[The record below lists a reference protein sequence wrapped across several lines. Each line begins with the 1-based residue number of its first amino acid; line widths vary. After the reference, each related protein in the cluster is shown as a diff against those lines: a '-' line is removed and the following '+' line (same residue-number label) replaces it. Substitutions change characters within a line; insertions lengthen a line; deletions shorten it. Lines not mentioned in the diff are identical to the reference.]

1 MSAAFNIFEL
11 VFVFEPWAQIIILL
25 NVLII
30 LFLLRVAGTSIPSSR
45 RERGYYTDLSIW
57 CEK

>member
-30 LFLLRVAGTSIPSSR
+30 LFLLRVAGTSIAA
-45 RERGYYTDLSIW
+45 
-57 CEK
+57 